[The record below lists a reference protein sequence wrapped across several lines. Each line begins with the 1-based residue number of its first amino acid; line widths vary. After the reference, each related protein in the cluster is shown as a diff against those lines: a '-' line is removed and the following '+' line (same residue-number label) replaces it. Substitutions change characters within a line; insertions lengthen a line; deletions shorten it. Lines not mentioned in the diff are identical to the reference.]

1 MDITLART
9 FLTVSETGSFIDAAR
24 RMNVTQSTVTA
35 RIRGLEEQ
43 LGRPLFERS
52 HTGADLTAAGEQF
65 RKHALALVR
74 VWQHAQLEV
83 KLSGEHRDHLAVG
96 AQMSFWQGFLLDWIG
111 WLRTEVPDIAVSATA
126 SSANDLIQ
134 RLTEGT
140 LDLAVL
146 YHPTQ
151 PPGLIIEHLFDET
164 FILVTST
171 PVTRRRRNDE
181 YVSTDWGGDFLRDHA
196 SAFPQLETSGLH
208 LDIGAGGVEY
218 VLNNEGSCY
227 CPKRLVRE
235 HISKGRLR
243 QPPRA
248 RKFVYPVFLV
258 YPEARDE
265 EAYEQIL
272 AGLRRFASRLG

>member
-24 RMNVTQSTVTA
+24 RMNVTQSTVSA
-35 RIRGLEEQ
+35 RIRVLEEQ

-52 HTGADLTAAGEQF
+52 HTGADLTSAGEQF

-96 AQMSFWQGFLLDWIG
+96 AQMSFWQDFLLDWIG
-111 WLRTEVPDIAVSATA
+111 WLRGEVPDIAVSATA
-126 SSANDLIQ
+126 SSANELIQ
-134 RLTEGT
+134 RLREGT

-146 YHPTQ
+146 YQPTQ

-164 FILVTST
+164 FILVTSI
-171 PVTRRRRNDE
+171 PPSRRRRNDE

-196 SAFPQLETSGLH
+196 SDFPRMETSGLH
-208 LDIGAGGVEY
+208 LDIGAGGIEY
-218 VLNNEGSCY
+218 ILNNESYCY
-227 CPKRLVRE
+227 CPKRLAKN
-235 HISKGRLR
+235 HISNGRLR

-248 RKFVYPVFLV
+248 RKYVYPGFLD
-258 YPEARDE
+258 YPETRDE
-265 EAYEQIL
+265 EAYEPIL

>member
-24 RMNVTQSTVTA
+24 EMNVTQSTVSA

-52 HTGADLTAAGEQF
+52 HTGADLTSAGEQF

-96 AQMSFWQGFLLDWIG
+96 AQLSFWRDFLIDWIG
-111 WLRTEVPDIAVSATA
+111 WLRVEFPDIAVSA
-126 SSANDLIQ
+126 SANDANFLIQ
-134 RLTEGT
+134 RLIEGT
-140 LDLAVL
+140 LDLAVV
-146 YHPTQ
+146 YQPTQ
-151 PPGLIIEHLFDET
+151 PPGLILEHLFDET
-164 FILVTST
+164 FVLVTSA
-171 PVTRRRRNDE
+171 PSRRRRSAE
-181 YVSTDWGGDFLRDHA
+181 YVSTDWGGEFLRDHT

-208 LDIGAGGVEY
+208 LDVGSSVVDY
-218 VLNNEGSCY
+218 LLNNEASCY
-227 CPKRLVRE
+227 CPKRLVRH
-235 HISKGRLR
+235 HIAKGRLR
-243 QPPRA
+243 QSPRA

-258 YPEARDE
+258 YPESRDE
-265 EAYEQIL
+265 DAYEPLL
-272 AGLRRFASRLG
+272 ASLRHFASKLG

>member
-24 RMNVTQSTVTA
+24 EMNVTQSTVSA

-52 HTGADLTAAGEQF
+52 HTGADLTSAGEQF

-96 AQMSFWQGFLLDWIG
+96 AQMSFWREFLIDWIG
-111 WLRTEVPDIAVSATA
+111 WLRLEFPDIAVSATA
-126 SSANDLIQ
+126 NSANYLIQ
-134 RLTEGT
+134 RLIEGT
-140 LDLAVL
+140 LDLAVV
-146 YHPTQ
+146 YQPTQ
-151 PPGLIIEHLFDET
+151 PPGLIVEHLFDET
-164 FILVTST
+164 FVLVTSA
-171 PVTRRRRNDE
+171 PARRRRSAE
-181 YVSTDWGGDFLRDHA
+181 YVSTDWGGEFLRDHA
-196 SAFPQLETSGLH
+196 SAFPQLESSGLH
-208 LDIGAGGVEY
+208 LDVGASVVDY
-218 VLNNEGSCY
+218 LLNNEASCY
-227 CPKRLVRE
+227 CPKRLVRH
-235 HISKGRLR
+235 HINKGRLR

-258 YPEARDE
+258 YPESRDE
-265 EAYEQIL
+265 DAYEPLL
-272 AGLRRFASRLG
+272 ASLRQFASKLG

>member
-24 RMNVTQSTVTA
+24 EMNVTQSTVSA

-52 HTGADLTAAGEQF
+52 HTGADLTSAGEQF

-96 AQMSFWQGFLLDWIG
+96 AQMSFWREFLIDWIG
-111 WLRTEVPDIAVSATA
+111 WLRVEFPDIAVSATA
-126 SSANDLIQ
+126 NGANYLIQ
-134 RLTEGT
+134 RLIEGT
-140 LDLAVL
+140 LDLAVV
-146 YHPTQ
+146 YQPTQ
-151 PPGLIIEHLFDET
+151 PPGLIVEHLFDET
-164 FILVTST
+164 FVLVTSA
-171 PVTRRRRNDE
+171 PARRRRSAE
-181 YVSTDWGGDFLRDHA
+181 YVSTDWGGEFLRDHA
-196 SAFPQLETSGLH
+196 SAFPQLESSGLH
-208 LDIGAGGVEY
+208 LDVGASVVDY
-218 VLNNEGSCY
+218 LLNNEASCY
-227 CPKRLVRE
+227 CPRRLVRH
-235 HISKGRLR
+235 HINKGRLR

-258 YPEARDE
+258 YPESRDE
-265 EAYEQIL
+265 DAYEPLL
-272 AGLRRFASRLG
+272 ASLRQFASKLG